1 MYGIWDFS
9 ADNGKIQAVKWNS
22 DPVPSVG
29 LFYAASSPAYGLEM
43 IISNYVISYPNWQRQ

>member
-9 ADNGKIQAVKWNS
+9 AENGKIQTVKWNS
-22 DPVPSVG
+22 DPIPSVG
-29 LFYAASSPAYGLEM
+29 LFHAASSPAYGLEM